1 MAETATSQNPS
12 EPSER
17 LAYSNQKPIPDSTAT
32 MAGHTEDHS
41 YHPKDAIQATMK
53 TTMLTG
59 GVGLFASAVQNTL
72 TRKNVGP
79 FGVFVRSG
87 STIGIF
93 AAMGGT
99 YEFVKTAS
107 ANLREKE
114 DHWNVALGGFFSGAI
129 LGLRARTFPALLG
142 YGAALATAMGTFEYT
157 GGSLWGYKKNADI
170 DEFERREQLRKSY
183 RTSGEQTLAELGEG
197 RGLYGPGYAERRAQR
212 IKEAYGIEVPTS
224 QAPAS

>member
-1 MAETATSQNPS
+1 
-12 EPSER
+12 
-17 LAYSNQKPIPDSTAT
+17 
-32 MAGHTEDHS
+32 MAGQHTEDHS
-41 YHPKDAIQATMK
+41 YHPKDAIQAALK

-72 TRKNVGP
+72 VRKNVGP
-79 FGVFVRSG
+79 WGVFVRSG
-87 STIGIF
+87 GTVGVF

-142 YGAALATAMGTFEYT
+142 YGAALATFMGAFEYT
-157 GGSLWGYKKNADI
+157 GGTLYGYKKNPEI
-170 DEFERREQLRKSY
+170 DEFERREQLRKAY

-197 RGLYGPGYAERRAQR
+197 RGLYGPGYAERRAER

-224 QAPAS
+224 QVPAS

>member
-1 MAETATSQNPS
+1 
-12 EPSER
+12 
-17 LAYSNQKPIPDSTAT
+17 

-41 YHPKDAIQATMK
+41 YHPKDAIQAALK

-59 GVGLFASAVQNTL
+59 GIGLFGSAVQNTL
-72 TRKNVGP
+72 ARKNVGAW
-79 FGVFVRSG
+79 GVFMKSG
-87 STIGIF
+87 GTIGIF

-129 LGLRARTFPALLG
+129 LGLHARTFPALLG
-142 YGAALATAMGTFEYT
+142 YGAALATAMGAFEYT
-157 GGSLWGYKKNADI
+157 GGSLFGYKKNTDI
-170 DEFERREQLRKSY
+170 DEFERREQLRKAY
-183 RTSGEQTLAELGEG
+183 RTSAEQTFAELGEG
-197 RGLYGPGYAERRAQR
+197 RGLYAPGYAERRAER

>member
-17 LAYSNQKPIPDSTAT
+17 LAHYKQKPIPDSTAT

-41 YHPKDAIQATMK
+41 YHPKDAIQAAMK

-87 STIGIF
+87 GTIGVF

-114 DHWNVALGGFFSGAI
+114 DHWNVALGGFFSGTI

-142 YGAALATAMGTFEYT
+142 YGAALATFMGAFEYT